1 MEQILT
7 EKINQGMIIKALDYS
22 YNKAIDGLPGLDT
35 SEELAQ
41 NYLIGDGAL
50 EDKAKRLVKWQ
61 MAKAGTSGFIT
72 GIGGLITMPVAIPAN
87 ITSVMYVQVRMI
99 ASIAVMGSYDIRSD
113 QVKSLVYMC
122 LCGSAVTDIVK
133 DVGINVGTKL
143 SITAINK
150 ISGATLTKINQAV
163 GFRLLTKFGQTGVIN
178 LGKSIPFVGGIIG
191 GTVDGV
197 STKTIGN
204 IAINTFLKN
213 QLSPD

>member
-1 MEQILT
+1 MT

-22 YNKAIDGLPGLDT
+22 YNKAIDGLPGHDT

-99 ASIAVMGSYDIRSD
+99 ASIAVMGGYDIRSD

>member
-1 MEQILT
+1 MT

-41 NYLIGDGAL
+41 NYLIGDGTL

-99 ASIAVMGSYDIRSD
+99 ASIAVMGGYDIRSD
-113 QVKSLVYMC
+113 QVKSLVYIC

>member
-1 MEQILT
+1 
-7 EKINQGMIIKALDYS
+7 MIIKALDYS

-41 NYLIGDGAL
+41 NYLIGDGTL

-99 ASIAVMGSYDIRSD
+99 ASIAVMGGYDIRSD
-113 QVKSLVYMC
+113 QVKSLIYMC

>member
-1 MEQILT
+1 
-7 EKINQGMIIKALDYS
+7 MIIKALDYS

-41 NYLIGDGAL
+41 NYLIGDGTL

-99 ASIAVMGSYDIRSD
+99 ASIAVMGGYDIRSD

>member
-1 MEQILT
+1 
-7 EKINQGMIIKALDYS
+7 MIIKALDYS

-61 MAKAGTSGFIT
+61 MAKVGTSGFIT

-99 ASIAVMGSYDIRSD
+99 ASIAVMGGYDIRSD

>member
-41 NYLIGDGAL
+41 NYLIGDGTL

-99 ASIAVMGSYDIRSD
+99 ASIAVMGGYDIRSD
-113 QVKSLVYMC
+113 QVKSLVYIC

>member
-99 ASIAVMGSYDIRSD
+99 ASIAVMGGYDIRSD
-113 QVKSLVYMC
+113 QVKSLVYIC

>member
-99 ASIAVMGSYDIRSD
+99 ASIAVMGGYDIRSD

>member
-1 MEQILT
+1 MT

-41 NYLIGDGAL
+41 NYLIGDGTL

-99 ASIAVMGSYDIRSD
+99 ASIAVMGGYDIRSD

>member
-41 NYLIGDGAL
+41 NYLIGDGTL

-99 ASIAVMGSYDIRSD
+99 ASIAVMGGYDIRSD

>member
-87 ITSVMYVQVRMI
+87 ITSVMYVQVR
-99 ASIAVMGSYDIRSD
+99 
-113 QVKSLVYMC
+113 
-122 LCGSAVTDIVK
+122 
-133 DVGINVGTKL
+133 
-143 SITAINK
+143 
-150 ISGATLTKINQAV
+150 
-163 GFRLLTKFGQTGVIN
+163 
-178 LGKSIPFVGGIIG
+178 
-191 GTVDGV
+191 
-197 STKTIGN
+197 
-204 IAINTFLKN
+204 
-213 QLSPD
+213 

>member
-41 NYLIGDGAL
+41 NYLIGDGTL

-99 ASIAVMGSYDIRSD
+99 ASIAVMGGYDIRSD

-133 DVGINVGTKL
+133 DVGINVDTKL

>member
-1 MEQILT
+1 
-7 EKINQGMIIKALDYS
+7 MIIKALDYS

-99 ASIAVMGSYDIRSD
+99 ASIAVMGGYDIRSD
-113 QVKSLVYMC
+113 QVKSLVYIC

>member
-99 ASIAVMGSYDIRSD
+99 ASIAVMGGYDIRSD

-150 ISGATLTKINQAV
+150 IWLYVK
-163 GFRLLTKFGQTGVIN
+163 
-178 LGKSIPFVGGIIG
+178 
-191 GTVDGV
+191 
-197 STKTIGN
+197 
-204 IAINTFLKN
+204 
-213 QLSPD
+213 

>member
-1 MEQILT
+1 
-7 EKINQGMIIKALDYS
+7 MIIKALDYS

-99 ASIAVMGSYDIRSD
+99 ASIAVMGGYDIRSD
-113 QVKSLVYMC
+113 QVKSLVYIC

-178 LGKSIPFVGGIIG
+178 LGKSIPFVGVIIG
-191 GTVDGV
+191 GTVDCV

>member
-1 MEQILT
+1 MT

-41 NYLIGDGAL
+41 NYLIGDGTL

-99 ASIAVMGSYDIRSD
+99 ASIAVMGGYDIRSD
-113 QVKSLVYMC
+113 QVKSLIYMC